1 MAIGSASSSAGL
13 VAVSLNEASGPY
25 LLDFQDTIRVDTR
38 KQAILAFFGGITAE
52 KLSAQGQIHRQGS
65 GETIHGRNHGRI
77 GSTEVTANQAAPHDA
92 DDFTRH
98 ADRRRERTNSSGR
111 VLISVGT
118 WSRGAIAPCA
128 RAGKGR

>member
-1 MAIGSASSSAGL
+1 MAAEEVSRGLGRLNQTGTQYGDRQRIQFAGL

-38 KQAILAFFGGITAE
+38 KQAILAFFAGITAE

-77 GSTEVTANQAAPHDA
+77 GSTEVTTNQAAPHDA
-92 DDFTRH
+92 DDFTRD
-98 ADRRRERTNSSGR
+98 AD
-111 VLISVGT
+111 VGE
-118 WSRGAIAPCA
+118 SEPIPPG
-128 RAGKGR
+128 GL

>member
-1 MAIGSASSSAGL
+1 MATGSASSSAGL

-38 KQAILAFFGGITAE
+38 KQAILAFFAGITAE

-77 GSTEVTANQAAPHDA
+77 GSTEVTVNQAAL
-92 DDFTRH
+92 T
-98 ADRRRERTNSSGR
+98 TQM
-111 VLISVGT
+111 ISPAMPTVGE
-118 WSRGAIAPCA
+118 SEPIPPG
-128 RAGKGR
+128 GF